1 MIVLTVAMMMAAGTP
16 VAPVQERRA
25 FGQCLSKFVHD
36 KLEAKLD
43 TGATECVFAR
53 QHGESL
59 GLNIES
65 GERLRI
71 NTVTGTFTA
80 YRHEVTMTVLD
91 YAFDVRV
98 CFAED
103 EQFNRN
109 VLGRHG
115 FLDRVRI
122 GVVDYEGQ
130 LYLSRHDED

>member
-1 MIVLTVAMMMAAGTP
+1 MAYQLDFARLSNYDSGKPGIMVP
-16 VAPVQERRA
+16 VTLRFTDCAA
-25 FGQCLSKFVHD
+25 T
-36 KLEAKLD
+36 LEAKLD

-59 GLNIES
+59 RLDIES

-71 NTVTGTFTA
+71 NTATGTFTA

-103 EQFNRN
+103 EQFNHN

-130 LYLSRHDED
+130 LYLSKYDED

>member
-1 MIVLTVAMMMAAGTP
+1 MGYSLNFARLSNYDSGNPGIAIPVTLSLRAGSAT
-16 VAPVQERRA
+16 
-25 FGQCLSKFVHD
+25 
-36 KLEAKLD
+36 LEARLD

-59 GLNIES
+59 GLDIES

-71 NTVTGTFTA
+71 NTVTGTFVV
-80 YRHEVTMTVLD
+80 YGHEVTMTVLA
-91 YAFDVRV
+91 YSFDVRV

-122 GVVDYEGQ
+122 GVVDYEGK
-130 LYLSRHDED
+130 LYLSRYDED

>member
-1 MIVLTVAMMMAAGTP
+1 MAYQLSFT
-16 VAPVQERRA
+16 
-25 FGQCLSKFVHD
+25 CLSSYDAGNSGITIPIRLDYTEGAVT
-36 KLEAKLD
+36 LEAKLD

-53 QHGESL
+53 RHGESL
-59 GLNIES
+59 GLDIDN

-71 NTVTGTFTA
+71 NTATGTFTA
-80 YRHEVTMTVLD
+80 YRHEVTMTVLA
-91 YAFDVRV
+91 YSFDVRV

-122 GVVDYEGQ
+122 GVVDYEGK
-130 LYLSRHDED
+130 LYLSRYDEV

>member
-1 MIVLTVAMMMAAGTP
+1 MAYQLNFARLSSYDPGKPGIMVPVTLRLTDCATT
-16 VAPVQERRA
+16 
-25 FGQCLSKFVHD
+25 
-36 KLEAKLD
+36 LEAKLD

-59 GLNIES
+59 GLDIES

-80 YRHEVTMTVLD
+80 YRHEVTMTVHE

-103 EQFNRN
+103 DEFNRN

-122 GVVDYEGQ
+122 GVVDYEGK
-130 LYLSRHDED
+130 LYLGRHDED

>member
-1 MIVLTVAMMMAAGTP
+1 MAYQLNFARLSGYDPGKPGIMVPVTLRLTDYAAT
-16 VAPVQERRA
+16 
-25 FGQCLSKFVHD
+25 
-36 KLEAKLD
+36 LEAKLD

-59 GLNIES
+59 GLDIES
-65 GERLRI
+65 GERLLI
-71 NTVTGTFTA
+71 NTATGTFTA
-80 YRHEVTMTVLD
+80 FRHEVTMTVLD

-103 EQFNRN
+103 DQFNRN

-122 GVVDYEGQ
+122 GVVDYEGK